1 MMDKLPVINGGV
13 SWMDWRI
20 LSILI
25 LFGALAVTV
34 IIMWWHVIIN
44 VKEIVHIRRLKAR
57 RGRKYTEGGLGS
69 PSELVD
75 DAACCRNYGGNG
87 HKHPDCAHAVGGIVL
102 AVRRQY
108 QKIARLKAG

>member
-1 MMDKLPVINGGV
+1 
-13 SWMDWRI
+13 MDWSI

-34 IIMWWHVIIN
+34 MIMWWHVIIN

-69 PSELVD
+69 PPELVNH
-75 DAACCRNYGGNG
+75 AACCRDYGGSG
-87 HKHPDCAHAVGGIVL
+87 HKHPDCAHTVGGIIL
-102 AVRRQY
+102 AVRRRY
-108 QKIARLKAG
+108 QQIARLKAGW

>member
-13 SWMDWRI
+13 SSMDWRI

-44 VKEIVHIRRLKAR
+44 VKEIVHIRRLNSI
-57 RGRKYTEGGLGS
+57 RKL
-69 PSELVD
+69 P
-75 DAACCRNYGGNG
+75 A
-87 HKHPDCAHAVGGIVL
+87 
-102 AVRRQY
+102 
-108 QKIARLKAG
+108 